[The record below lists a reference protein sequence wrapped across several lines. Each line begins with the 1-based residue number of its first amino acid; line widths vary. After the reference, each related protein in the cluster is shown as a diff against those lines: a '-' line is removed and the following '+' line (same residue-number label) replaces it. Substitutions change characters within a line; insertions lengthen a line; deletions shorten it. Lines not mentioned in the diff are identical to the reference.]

1 METGFAVAAF
11 VSLALNLMLPMEDEA
26 EETESLAGDLVDR
39 EEQEAAERDAHYLKK
54 GSDAES
60 AVARA
65 GSVGESAKA

>member
-1 METGFAVAAF
+1 
-11 VSLALNLMLPMEDEA
+11 
-26 EETESLAGDLVDR
+26 LVDR